1 LFNQKLENKLD
12 FAAMKVDY
20 KQNSDCVRFWVFD
33 VPSSVEILGDAQ
45 IGSLNFSTV
54 VEALGLVKGS
64 LVAKYQRDV
73 KVTSA
78 GSALNVFSNRLGF
91 NKPFGDPIPLDRA
104 HLQHWGFYMPDDTL
118 NEVSEAVLEV
128 LESDTPEAR
137 LAELREEV
145 ETRTSE
151 QEAAQK
157 RVAELQAAGGLQEA
171 KEWEARAQ
179 RHARRLDVLS
189 TQLRLLTP
197 SGRLALAGEQPSG
210 SSDALVAASAA
221 TLNERFAAAEDC
233 EEKVKARVEELGQ
246 KSLIRWIYGSAPD
259 ELICYV
265 KRKMPLQQR
274 ILYIL
279 SKNATPSPVEFATLF
294 MEISNS
300 ERCCKIGKAAF
311 EACKTAHKE
320 HNRRFSFKAL
330 PESEQQQYKNICC
343 SACDCAVCGR
353 PIIGDKVHCSDA
365 CAAKA
370 CECCGG
376 PMEHTELSREV
387 RDMDRARELYAVK
400 GVLQAK
406 GVVQPVSY
414 LEKQQ
419 KLHQECRGFVSCFA
433 ACGECQDT
441 HNAWAQQHADWK
453 QFGRMPAAFWEAK
466 EARLA
471 ALEQMA
477 ETKTIVEV
485 KRKCAAGCADE
496 QRAEKRRRV

>member
-1 LFNQKLENKLD
+1 MRVE
-12 FAAMKVDY
+12 Y
-20 KQNSDCVRFWVFD
+20 KQSSKSVLFWVFD
-33 VPSSVEILGDAQ
+33 VPASVSLAGDATLGQ
-45 IGSLNFSTV
+45 VNFSTV
-54 VEALGLVKGS
+54 VEAIGLVKDS
-64 LVAKYQRDV
+64 VVAKYQRDV
-73 KVTSA
+73 EVGSA
-78 GSALNVFSNRLGF
+78 GGALNTFSSKLGF
-91 NKPFGDPIPLDRA
+91 NRPFGDPIPLDRA
-104 HLQHWGFYMPDDTL
+104 HLQSWGFYMPDDKL

-128 LESDTPEAR
+128 LEADDPEAR

-157 RVAELQAAGGLQEA
+157 RVAELQAAGQLQEA

-179 RHARRLDVLS
+179 RHACRLDVLA

-221 TLNERFAAAEDC
+221 TLNERFAAAEDR

-246 KSLIRWIYGSAPD
+246 KSLIRWIYGSAPE

-265 KRKMPLQQR
+265 KKKMPLQQR

-320 HNRRFSFKAL
+320 HDRRFSFKAL
-330 PESEQQQYKNICC
+330 PESEQQQYRNICC

-353 PIIGDKVHCSDA
+353 PIIGDRVHCSDA
-365 CAAKA
+365 CADKA
-370 CECCGG
+370 CERCAG
-376 PMEHTELSREV
+376 PMEHTELQREV
-387 RDMDRARELYAVK
+387 PDMERARELYAVK

-406 GVVQPVSY
+406 GVVRPVSF
-414 LEKQQ
+414 LE
-419 KLHQECRGFVSCFA
+419 KLHQECRGKVRRLAGC
-433 ACGECQDT
+433 CECQKE
-441 HNAWAQQHADWK
+441 HNAWVQQHADWN

-466 EARLA
+466 EARLV

-477 ETKTIVEV
+477 ETVTIVEV
-485 KRKCAAGCADE
+485 KRKCASGCPDE
-496 QRAEKRRRV
+496 QRAEKRRSNYEYEDRAAKRRRV